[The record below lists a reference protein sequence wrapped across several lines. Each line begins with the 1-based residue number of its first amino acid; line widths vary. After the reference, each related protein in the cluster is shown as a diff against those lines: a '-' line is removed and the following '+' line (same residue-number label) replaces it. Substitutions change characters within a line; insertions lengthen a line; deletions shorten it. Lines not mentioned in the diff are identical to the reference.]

1 MKRVLIVE
9 DHAVFRQAL
18 ACVLG
23 RHTGLRESVEAGSLT
38 EALEL
43 LPDATVDAAIVDLCL
58 PDGDGSELKSGLR
71 GQDPGIGVLAL
82 CKNADLEH
90 HDRALGAGATEV
102 LSKEASIEE
111 ILRTV
116 RRLTA

>member
-9 DHAVFRQAL
+9 DHAAFRQAL

-23 RHTGLRESVEAGSLT
+23 WHTGLRESVQAGSLA

-43 LPDATVDAAIVDLCL
+43 MPAEPVDAAIVDLCL
-58 PDGDGSELKSGLR
+58 PDGDGSELISGLR
-71 GQDPGIGVLAL
+71 DHAPGVSVLAL
-82 CKNADLEH
+82 SQSANLEH
-90 HDRALGAGATEV
+90 HDRALSAGASEV

-111 ILRTV
+111 ILHAA
-116 RRLTA
+116 RRLTN